1 MSVINLKKNKE
12 TFKGGLLVENPVY
25 KPFRYPWCYDAWL
38 TQQRIHW
45 LPEEVPLGDDVRDWQ
60 KNITPAVS
68 RAIFCFSP
76 VPNHIRKIGTNAVAG
91 K

>member
-1 MSVINLKKNKE
+1 MSVVEKANKE
-12 TFKGGLLVENPVY
+12 IIQPKKMGLLVENPVY

-60 KNITPAVS
+60 KNLYKKKYPDLEKA
-68 RAIFCFSP
+68 RIFG
-76 VPNHIRKIGTNAVAG
+76 KIIN
-91 K
+91 

>member
-1 MSVINLKKNKE
+1 MSVADKIKTENKE
-12 TFKGGLLVENPVY
+12 IIQPKKMGLLVENPVY

-60 KNITPAVS
+60 KKLVS
-68 RAIFCFSP
+68 T
-76 VPNHIRKIGTNAVAG
+76 RKKSFNSNF
-91 K
+91 